1 MPFRSPGIRRISA
14 AFLYFFRQESAGG
27 AVLLFCAAI
36 AVILANSPF
45 ADTYEHILHMELTI
59 AGGLSMSLLHWIND
73 ALMAVFFF
81 VVGMEIKR
89 EFLFGELKSL
99 SATMLPIAAAIG
111 GMAVP
116 ALIYF
121 AFNGGLP
128 SVSGWAIPMSTDIA
142 FSLGVLAFAAKG
154 VPKSVAVFLTA
165 LAIVDDLGGIAVI
178 ALFYSASPEITALA
192 TGLAVIVLLAFLTKY
207 GVTSPVPYLLGGIV
221 SWYAFL
227 QAGVHP
233 TVAGVLVGFTVPAG
247 TEETQEDFPLFRW
260 EHALAPWSAFL
271 VMPVFALGNAGIPL
285 SLDTPRSFP
294 RSASASSAASSSGS
308 PSASASWSS
317 SSSGLDSPGCPTM
330 CGGAISSALASS
342 RASAS
347 PCPSSWRPSPLP
359 TPPTWLRQRR
369 PSSPRR
375 SSPDSWAPSSS
386 VSADPSFLRAGPQA
400 CDFFFLRQ

>member
-285 SLDTPRSFP
+285 SIDSFATLLSP
-294 RSASASSAASSSGS
+294 IGLGVIGGLFIGKPLGICLMVFLLIRLGFARMPDNVRWSHFLGAGVLAGIGFTMSIFLASLSFTDPADLVTAKASIVTASIL
-308 PSASASWSS
+308 
-317 SSSGLDSPGCPTM
+317 SGLLGSL
-330 CGGAISSALASS
+330 IF
-342 RASAS
+342 RF
-347 PCPSSWRPSPLP
+347 R
-359 TPPTWLRQRR
+359 
-369 PSSPRR
+369 
-375 SSPDSWAPSSS
+375 
-386 VSADPSFLRAGPQA
+386 
-400 CDFFFLRQ
+400 